1 MVSRIKRMLFALLL
15 LVLSPF
21 ILPSNAQQP
30 AAPIKVDQI
39 TGLTGVKNKTKGS
52 ITIENGNLRFAH
64 GKTNV
69 DLAAASMQ
77 DVVTGNDSQRLI
89 HGTLGTLTMVAPY
102 GSGRFMSLFRTKL
115 ETLTIQYRDADG
127 GLHGAIF
134 TMGVGKA
141 EALKN
146 ELVAHGAHT
155 SVPIQEDTNKTST
168 KVPDAKEPKP

>member
-1 MVSRIKRMLFALLL
+1 MVLGVKRVSFAVLS

-30 AAPIKVDQI
+30 AAPIKVNQI

-64 GKTNV
+64 DKTNV
-69 DLAAASMQ
+69 DLAATSMQ

-102 GSGRFMSLFRTKL
+102 GSGRFLSLFRTKL
-115 ETLTIQYRDADG
+115 ETLTIKYRDADG
-127 GLHGAIF
+127 SLHGAIF
-134 TMGVGKA
+134 TMPVGKA
-141 EALKN
+141 EALKK

-155 SVPIQEDTNKTST
+155 SVPIQEDADKASA
-168 KVPDAKEPKP
+168 KAPDAKEQKP